1 MSLSHL
7 NDPVEVARASA
18 ALDVAWKRIQ
28 PALPPGIDVDAA
40 RKRLA
45 YIVAHLIVA
54 ANDEVDLADRA
65 VARFMKGQCADI

>member
-1 MSLSHL
+1 MPLAQL

-18 ALDVAWKRIQ
+18 ALDLAWKRIQ
-28 PALPPGIDVDAA
+28 PGLPSGADADAA

-54 ANDEVDLADRA
+54 ANDETDLADRA
-65 VARFMKGQCADI
+65 VIRFMKGECADI